1 MADTATLN
9 VRMDSNTKEKFVAFC
24 EEVGISASALMNIF
38 AKTVVRDQEVPFP
51 LTAKHLKTRQQ
62 AYARLFPTDTTEL
75 DAMLSTAESVPMEQ
89 CVPAT
94 EGFEAFERQMG
105 W

>member
-9 VRMDSNTKEKFVAFC
+9 VRMDSGTKEKFVAFC

-51 LTAKHLKTRQQ
+51 LTAKPSRSRQQ
-62 AYARLFPTDTTEL
+62 AYARLFPADAGEL
-75 DAMLSTAESVPMEQ
+75 DAMLSVAESVPIEQ
-89 CVPAT
+89 CAPAA